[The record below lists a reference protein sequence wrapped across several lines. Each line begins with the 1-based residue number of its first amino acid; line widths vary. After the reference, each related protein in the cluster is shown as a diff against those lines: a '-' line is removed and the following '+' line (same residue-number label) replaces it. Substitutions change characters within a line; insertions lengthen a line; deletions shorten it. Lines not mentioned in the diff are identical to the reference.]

1 MKIGQFFRSM
11 LSDGSDVSSKR
22 VVGFGTWLL
31 FAAMVIDYLI
41 TYKVIQSELIYAAVG
56 LVTACFGLNAWV
68 DTKAFG
74 KNKVKDNAELE
85 KKSEVVIE
93 KNPPIKE
100 NVEVKPK
107 VEEVKVEVPRVIV
120 DDLNGDNDG
129 IVSVKGKVHILTQDE
144 LIVKF
149 GKPCDTNNHTRIK
162 PAFPL
167 MYGQAEVT
175 SIIVH
180 KDTAA
185 AFTNVFKDI
194 LAHYGLEKIKE
205 LGINKYGGTYNC
217 RPMRGGKN
225 WSTHAWAIAIDL
237 DPERNRLKE
246 SHKTAR
252 FARLEYQP
260 MIDIFYKHG
269 FISLGRERDFD
280 WMHFQYNK

>member
-1 MKIGQFFRSM
+1 M
-11 LSDGSDVSSKR
+11 LSEDSKVSHKR
-22 VVGFGTWLL
+22 VVGFGSFLMLVALAINHMITGKAVQGEILYV
-31 FAAMVIDYLI
+31 FAGIVGSAFGFSAWID
-41 TYKVIQSELIYAAVG
+41 AR
-56 LVTACFGLNAWV
+56 
-68 DTKAFG
+68 AFG

-85 KKSEVVIE
+85 KKSEVIIE
-93 KNPPIKE
+93 KHPPIKE

-107 VEEVKVEVPRVIV
+107 VEEVKVEVPRVII
-120 DDLNGDNDG
+120 DDLNGDNDN
-129 IVSVKGKVHILTQDE
+129 VVVKGKLHILTQDE

-149 GKPCDTNNHTRIK
+149 GKPCDTNNHIRIK

-167 MYGQAEVT
+167 MYGQAEVN

-194 LAHYGLEKIKE
+194 LAHYGLEKIIE

-237 DPERNRLKE
+237 DPERNQLKE